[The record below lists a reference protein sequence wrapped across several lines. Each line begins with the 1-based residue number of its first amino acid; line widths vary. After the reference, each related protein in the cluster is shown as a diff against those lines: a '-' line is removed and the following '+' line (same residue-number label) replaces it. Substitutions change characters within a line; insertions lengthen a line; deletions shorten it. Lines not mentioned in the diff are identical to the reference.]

1 MIKRISHIKKAGVF
15 KNYRRSG
22 NIQDFKK
29 LNIIYGWNYS
39 GKTTLS
45 RLFHCLEKKK
55 NIGSLRDSEFE
66 FIDYDDKKIK
76 ESSVSSFGG
85 EIRVFNTDFIKN
97 NLSWEGEAFNPIL
110 LLGEESIEAKKEIEE
125 KKIRVERVQEIQS
138 TIKNVYENL
147 EKKIEDGLTNT
158 AKDITNK
165 LGLVEQFTKTH
176 LRPIFIDIKNDFISC
191 KLEKTVREKL
201 MAEAKISDDDKLA
214 NLDKFSAT
222 ISSSELIEEAK
233 ELLTE
238 VPEMAQTIDYL
249 RKNQNVA
256 NWIETGL
263 ELHKEK
269 EICEF
274 CGNSISNERK
284 KELLAHFSEDLR
296 IHKEKIYR
304 LLTRIEESKITT
316 PQLRKTDFYKQFQK
330 EFERQNNSLKGII
343 KKYNQLLNELAKT
356 VKKKKENSFESLELP
371 DTIEDLSDELSV
383 AIENYNE
390 VITSNNSY
398 TDQFAEKKASA
409 IQKLKKHYTAC
420 FIEEIKLPK
429 VETKISLYKAR
440 ERMLEDLQRSI
451 NREIIELEAKI
462 SNAQLGRKELN
473 TSIERF
479 LGRDEIKVEVVK
491 YEDQERFIL
500 KRNDEKALNLS
511 EGEKT
516 AIAFSF
522 FLTKLRE
529 IDDFEKA
536 IVFIDDPISSLDS
549 NHIFQVNAI
558 IKDFFFLKKDENS
571 SWQLTC
577 DQLFISTHNFDF
589 FSLLRELPKKGSP
602 QNHLELQHSYYYVR
616 RINEEEAIIDKLPK
630 AIEKYTSEYHYLFKE
645 IYDFHHS
652 DNKSD
657 YGVLMNIPN
666 AVRRFVELY
675 TYSRLPG
682 NRSSTVDQRANKLWG
697 QERSKRI
704 LKVFHYFS
712 HSNNI
717 ERILKNSDL
726 LCDIEGAV
734 DDLMT
739 ELQQDKDHF
748 DELVKSVGN

>member
-1 MIKRISHIKKAGVF
+1 M
-15 KNYRRSG
+15 
-22 NIQDFKK
+22 
-29 LNIIYGWNYS
+29 
-39 GKTTLS
+39 
-45 RLFHCLEKKK
+45 
-55 NIGSLRDSEFE
+55 
-66 FIDYDDKKIK
+66 
-76 ESSVSSFGG
+76 
-85 EIRVFNTDFIKN
+85 
-97 NLSWEGEAFNPIL
+97 
-110 LLGEESIEAKKEIEE
+110 
-125 KKIRVERVQEIQS
+125 
-138 TIKNVYENL
+138 
-147 EKKIEDGLTNT
+147 
-158 AKDITNK
+158 
-165 LGLVEQFTKTH
+165 VEQFTKTH